1 MRCDIGYIMQRG
13 AVLWFPERTALHYIP
28 YTTLFTS
35 LIPEKKMTKFNWITC
50 VAVCLFGLLNNHFAT
65 AQIVPADQHRYD
77 LAVRMVR
84 AGEYERGKADLN
96 PIIQQ
101 RGPLAPY
108 ASYYYAIAAF
118 RQRNFNQAR
127 LMLRQLT
134 ELFPD
139 WRRMDE
145 ARYLLAASYM
155 EMGNYS
161 EALDV
166 IREINSATLRQD
178 VTKLEQNFVPR
189 ITDLNQLK
197 QLNKAYPA
205 DRVIGLSLI
214 NLIQQKSGSK
224 EDLEL
229 SDQLTNRFG
238 APDSVTTQPSA
249 ATIGGAASQPAT
261 RPARNARQKGY
272 YNVALMFPF
281 RVDEFDADQRGRSNQ
296 YAYELYNGIKMAKS
310 KLQEEG
316 ITVNLFAYDV
326 DNDAN
331 KTLEIVN
338 SPTFAQTDLIIG
350 PLYAEPNR
358 IATAYANQNGIFLLN
373 PMATSSE
380 LVLDQPMSFLAQ
392 PSLNQQARKAAEQA
406 QSIAGSR
413 RVAIYFGTS
422 RKDSLLAE
430 AYRAEL
436 TQQKYQIIDFR
447 KLSGTAQAMA
457 DSMQLTPKLSRSSA
471 TATPQPVPVNLGHV
485 FFAGSNEQDGAR
497 ILDALNRRKV
507 SASLIATASAFD
519 FYRNSSSTFTRRDL
533 YLLYP
538 DFVDNS
544 REPVINF
551 EQLYLAKR
559 NTIPSVFALQGYD
572 MMLFFGRQLAKDTL
586 RNRNRKALRS
596 EDEDYLLS
604 GFDYTETNENQIAP
618 IVKYEGG
625 RLVKIN

>member
-1 MRCDIGYIMQRG
+1 MNKSNC
-13 AVLWFPERTALHYIP
+13 
-28 YTTLFTS
+28 FTC
-35 LIPEKKMTKFNWITC
+35 I
-50 VAVCLFGLLNNHFAT
+50 AVCLLALLSTQFAT
-65 AQIVPADQHRYD
+65 AQIASADQRRYD
-77 LAVRMVR
+77 LAVSLVR
-84 AGEYERGKADLN
+84 AGEYDRAKPDLN
-96 PIIQQ
+96 RIVQQ

-127 LMLRQLT
+127 LMLRQLI
-134 ELFPD
+134 EVFPD

-145 ARYLLAASYM
+145 AHYLLAASYM
-155 EMGNYS
+155 EMENYG
-161 EALDV
+161 EALDI

-178 VTKLEQNFVPR
+178 VTKLEQNFIPR
-189 ITDLNQLK
+189 ITDLNRLK
-197 QLNKAYPA
+197 QLNKAYPT

-214 NLIQQKSGSK
+214 SLIQQKSGSK

-238 APDSVTTQPSA
+238 APDAVITQPT
-249 ATIGGAASQPAT
+249 ATTVGNTTNQPVNPPA

-281 RVDEFDADQRGRSNQ
+281 RVDEFDADQRVRSNQ

-316 ITVNLFAYDV
+316 ITINLFAYDV

-350 PLYAEPNR
+350 PLYVEPNR

-380 LVLDQPMSFLAQ
+380 LILDQPMSFLAQ
-392 PSLNQQARKAAEQA
+392 PSLNQQAKKAAEQA
-406 QSIAGSR
+406 QSIGGSR

-436 TQQKYQIIDFR
+436 TQQKYQIIDFG

-457 DSMQLTPKLSRSSA
+457 DSMQFSPKPLRPSA
-471 TATPQPVPVNLGHV
+471 TATPQPVPVSLGHI
-485 FFAGSNEQDGAR
+485 FFASSNEQDGVR

-507 SASLIATASAFD
+507 SGSLVVTASAFD

-544 REPVINF
+544 REPVIDF
-551 EQLYLAKR
+551 EQQYLARR
-559 NTIPSVFALQGYD
+559 NTIPSIFALEGYD
-572 MMLFFGRQLAKDTL
+572 MMLFFGRQLAKDAL

-596 EDEDYLLS
+596 EDDDYLLS
-604 GFDYTETNENQIAP
+604 GFDYTETNENQVAP

-625 RLVKIN
+625 RLVRIN